1 MYAGVFVILVYFMVV
16 PGLCELGVYLY
27 GRNGGKK
34 H

>member
-1 MYAGVFVILVYFMVV
+1 MYTGVFAILVYFMVV

-27 GRNGGKK
+27 NKWGKK